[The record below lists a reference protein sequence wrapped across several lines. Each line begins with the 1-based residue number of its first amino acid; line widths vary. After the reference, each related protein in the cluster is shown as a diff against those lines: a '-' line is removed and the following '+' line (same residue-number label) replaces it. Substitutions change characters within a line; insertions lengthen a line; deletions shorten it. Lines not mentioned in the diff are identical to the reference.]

1 MITMVKSSD
10 QLYQILIA
18 LYVITLFFPVQV
30 KLANF
35 ETTQTVAKT
44 GTQIK
49 GTYNFDF
56 TGNQLSILS

>member
-1 MITMVKSSD
+1 M
-10 QLYQILIA
+10 
-18 LYVITLFFPVQV
+18 

-35 ETTQTVAKT
+35 ETTQTVAKN

-56 TGNQLSILS
+56 TGKSSTPLPFLKKNMLVNFVGFIWESIKCILMGARS